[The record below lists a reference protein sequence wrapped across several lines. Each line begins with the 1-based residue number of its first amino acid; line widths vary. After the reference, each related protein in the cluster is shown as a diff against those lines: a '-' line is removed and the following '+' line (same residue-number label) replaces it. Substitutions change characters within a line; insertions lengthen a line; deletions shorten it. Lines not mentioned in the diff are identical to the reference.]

1 MGKFIVIDGLDG
13 SGKETQT
20 KLLAE
25 KLESMGKRVRV
36 LSYPRYDSEG
46 SALVRLYLGG
56 GLGSSADDTNAYA
69 ASAFFAADRYVSY
82 RTEWQKDYTDT
93 DTVFI
98 ANRYTTA
105 NAVHQMAKLPRDEWD
120 SFLLWLW
127 DFEYE
132 KLGIPAPDKII
143 YLEMHPD
150 VSIKLIRSRSAETG
164 RKMDIHETSSD
175 FLYRSYDAALYAA
188 SKLGWSSIRCCREGE
203 LLSREAIHEAVL
215 DEVLPIL

>member
-82 RTEWQKDYTDT
+82 RTEWQKDYADT

-188 SKLGWSSIRCCREGE
+188 RKLGWSSIRCCREDE